1 MQPTNAIWIDVDNSP
16 HVPLF
21 VPIVRRCEA
30 MGRKVVLTAR
40 HYAQTVELLQ
50 NAGLNSKFEVI
61 GEHSGKS
68 KVKKL
73 LGLFERA
80 WQLRTHIQALRKAGV
95 HIAVALSH
103 GSRSMVLAARQLG
116 IPVITMYDYEYT
128 ETFIFNTF
136 SDYVMVPSRI
146 PDATLDKIGL
156 KPEKRIK
163 YDGYKEELYLH
174 YYEPDT
180 AFWQK
185 LEAENG
191 VRIQPEKII
200 VTLRPPASAANY
212 HNRDS
217 EALLE
222 ALLKRL
228 LTHPDV
234 FTIVLPRTKAQQTEI
249 EGYVHRLGLRAA
261 AMLIPKRAVNGLDL
275 AYHSDLLISGGG
287 TMNREAALLG
297 VPVYSIFSG
306 KQGALDA
313 DMERRGLI
321 RFIRSVEE
329 IDDIE
334 FKKKNPA
341 ASPYRLSNAV
351 EEAILQQLSR
361 W

>member
-1 MQPTNAIWIDVDNSP
+1 M
-16 HVPLF
+16 PLF

-30 MGRKVVLTAR
+30 LGRRVVLTAR
-40 HYAQTVELLQ
+40 NYAQTVELLQ
-50 NAGLNSKFEVI
+50 NAGLEGKFVVI
-61 GEHSGKS
+61 GEHAGKS

-73 LGLFERA
+73 LGLVERA
-80 WQLRTHIQALRKAGV
+80 VALRAYIRALRKSGV
-95 HIAVALSH
+95 QVSVALSH

-116 IPVITMYDYEYT
+116 IPTITMYDYEYT

-136 SDYVMVPSRI
+136 SNYVMVPSRI

-156 KPEKRIK
+156 KPHKRIR
-163 YDGYKEELYLH
+163 YEGYKEELYLS

-185 LEAENG
+185 VEAENG
-191 VRIQPEKII
+191 VTIDLKKVI

-212 HNRDS
+212 HNAQS
-217 EALLE
+217 EAILE
-222 ALLKRL
+222 ALLRRL
-228 LTHPDV
+228 LTNAEV
-234 FTIVLPRTKAQQTEI
+234 WTIVLPRTEAQRTEL
-249 EGYVHRLGLRAA
+249 EALVHRLQLSTSQ
-261 AMLIPKRAVNGLDL
+261 MLIPKRAVNGLDL

-297 VPVYSIFSG
+297 VPVYSIFAG

-313 DMERRGLI
+313 DMERRGMI
-321 RFIRSVEE
+321 RFIRSEE
-329 IDDIE
+329 EVQNIPLR
-334 FKKKNPA
+334 KKDP
-341 ASPYRLSNAV
+341 STTPYRPSNRV